1 MNRVIVQVPMT
12 SELRKK
18 AEDIAQAQ
26 GFSSLQDAIRM
37 FLAKF
42 VKKELVVTFEEPEE
56 RLSPKAE
63 RRYNKM
69 VEDVR
74 SGKVKPKS
82 FTNVKEMMEYLNA

>member
-18 AEDIAQAQ
+18 AEDAAQAQ

-56 RLSPKAE
+56 RLSSKAE

-69 VEDVR
+69 IEDVK
-74 SGKVKPKS
+74 SGKVKTKK
-82 FTNVKEMMEYLNA
+82 FTNIEDMMAYLNS

>member
-1 MNRVIVQVPMT
+1 MT

-18 AEDIAQAQ
+18 AEDAAQAQ

-56 RLSPKAE
+56 RLSSKAE

-69 VEDVR
+69 IEDVK
-74 SGKVKPKS
+74 SGKVKTKK
-82 FTNVKEMMEYLNA
+82 FTNIEDMMAYLNS